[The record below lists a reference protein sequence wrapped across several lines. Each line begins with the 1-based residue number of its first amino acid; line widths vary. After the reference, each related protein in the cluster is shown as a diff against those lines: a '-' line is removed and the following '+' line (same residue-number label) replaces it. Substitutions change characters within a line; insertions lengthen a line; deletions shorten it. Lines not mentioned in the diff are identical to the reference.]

1 MSHAAVAIGIAVW
14 VVLALVALALA
25 RTAGEAD
32 RDSDEIFARWQA
44 SRHFTP
50 ELDFTLDFA
59 HQPTKDKH
67 APVLHERLR

>member
-1 MSHAAVAIGIAVW
+1 VPQAK
-14 VVLALVALALA
+14 
-25 RTAGEAD
+25 AD
-32 RDSDEIFARWQA
+32 RDADEQFARWQA

-59 HQPTKDKH
+59 HQLDKEKH

>member
-1 MSHAAVAIGIAVW
+1 MIWPLVGVACVILLLILVVSMCCAAS
-14 VVLALVALALA
+14 
-25 RTAGEAD
+25 EAD
-32 RDSDEIFARWQA
+32 RHSDELFARWQA

-50 ELDFTLDFA
+50 ELDFTLDFT